1 MKSIPG
7 LTTNQRS
14 LTLLI
19 CGSILGI
26 LVAISDPYVS
36 VTDDTNVVAWVNDT
50 AIGKAQYNQALALY
64 SQEKRSTA
72 SAQDRTLVL
81 DRLIEEEL
89 LVQKAI
95 SDGALRNN
103 LSVRQRTLQTML
115 DSIQSD
121 VVAANGTNTASSDKA
136 LEGYIEQLR
145 TNATIEWLNSPS
157 IVKQAPQ

>member
-36 VTDDTNVVAWVNDT
+36 VTDDTTVVAWVNDT

-145 TNATIEWLNSPS
+145 TNATIEWLNPPS

>member
-1 MKSIPG
+1 MKSTLG

-26 LVAISDPYVS
+26 LVAASDPYVS
-36 VTDDTNVVAWVNDT
+36 VTDDTTVVAWVNDT
-50 AIGKAQYNQALALY
+50 AIGKAQYNQALVLY

-121 VVAANGTNTASSDKA
+121 VVAANGTNTASSDKTF
-136 LEGYIEQLR
+136 EGYIEQLR
-145 TNATIEWLNSPS
+145 TNATIEWLSPPF
-157 IVKQAPQ
+157 IVKQARQ

>member
-1 MKSIPG
+1 MKSTLG

-26 LVAISDPYVS
+26 LVAASDPYVS
-36 VTDDTNVVAWVNDT
+36 VSGDTTVVAWVNDT
-50 AIGKAQYNQALALY
+50 AIGKAQYSQALALY
-64 SQEKRSTA
+64 SQEKRSPA
-72 SAQDRTLVL
+72 NAKDRTLVL

-89 LVQKAI
+89 LVQKAVN
-95 SDGALRNN
+95 DGALRNN

-121 VVAANGTNTASSDKA
+121 AVAANGSNAESSDKA

-145 TNATIEWLNSPS
+145 TNATIEWLSPPS
-157 IVKQAPQ
+157 IVKQARQ

>member
-1 MKSIPG
+1 MKSITG
-7 LTTNQRS
+7 LTTTQRS

-26 LVAISDPYVS
+26 LFAISDPYAS
-36 VTDDTNVVAWVNDT
+36 VTDDTTVVAWVNDT

-121 VVAANGTNTASSDKA
+121 VVAANGTNTASSDKV

-145 TNATIEWLNSPS
+145 TKATIEWLNPPS

>member
-1 MKSIPG
+1 MKSTLG

-26 LVAISDPYVS
+26 LVAASDPYVS
-36 VTDDTNVVAWVNDT
+36 VSGDTTVVAWVNDT
-50 AIGKAQYNQALALY
+50 AIGKAQYSQALALY
-64 SQEKRSTA
+64 SQEKRSPA
-72 SAQDRTLVL
+72 NAKDRTLVL

>member
-103 LSVRQRTLQTML
+103 LGVRQRTLQTML